1 MIDVP
6 EKKLK
11 LCSDV
16 KNCSLHCCTIYL
28 FTRIIITFGIVCS
41 VIEIVPSNVVD
52 KNK

>member
-6 EKKLK
+6 ETFFKLW
-11 LCSDV
+11 SDV
-16 KNCSLHCCTIYL
+16 KNCSLHCYMIYL